1 MRSIL
6 ISDNNDTL
14 VGMRLAGIE
23 AVLAKTP
30 EEISRAI
37 DYVLQ
42 KPEFGILIVTET
54 VFEKAREELMEIRM
68 YRRSPLVVEVP
79 DRHGQR
85 RPDNYITQY
94 INESVGI
101 KL

>member
-14 VGMRLAGIE
+14 VGLRLAGIE
-23 AVLAKTP
+23 AILAKTQ
-30 EEISRAI
+30 EEIRQAI
-37 DYVLQ
+37 DYVL
-42 KPEFGILIVTET
+42 KNPEFGILIVTET
-54 VFEKAREELMEIRM
+54 VFEKAKEDLTEIRM

>member
-23 AVLAKTP
+23 AILAKTP

>member
-42 KPEFGILIVTET
+42 KSEFGILIVTET

>member
-85 RPDNYITQY
+85 RSDNYITQY

>member
-1 MRSIL
+1 MRTIL

-23 AVLAKTP
+23 AILVKHP
-30 EEISRAI
+30 EEMREAL
-37 DYVLQ
+37 DYVLSRQ
-42 KPEFGILIVTET
+42 EFGILIVTENI
-54 VFEKAREELMEIRM
+54 FEMAREELMEIRM
-68 YRRSPLVVEVP
+68 YRRIPLIVEVP
-79 DRHGQR
+79 DRHGQK

>member
-14 VGMRLAGIE
+14 VGMRLAGLE
-23 AVLAKTP
+23 AILAKTR
-30 EEISRAI
+30 EEIQEAI

-42 KPEFGILIVTET
+42 NREFGILIVTET

-68 YRRSPLVVEVP
+68 YRRFPLVVEVP
-79 DRHGQR
+79 DRHGQK

>member
-23 AVLAKTP
+23 AVLVKTP

>member
-1 MRSIL
+1 MRTIL

-23 AVLAKTP
+23 AILAKQP
-30 EEISRAI
+30 EEIREAL
-37 DYVLQ
+37 DYVLSHE
-42 KPEFGILIVTET
+42 EFGILIVTEHI
-54 VFEKAREELMEIRM
+54 FEIAKEELMEIRM
-68 YRRSPLVVEVP
+68 YRRSPLIVEVP